1 MKRFLLYVM
10 LLVPGLSFGQFSD
23 KMLYRAYLEQDMFV
37 WNQYLTYYKWE
48 ALPSLYE
55 HERYLNYEYGYL
67 ATAVE
72 DKTPDVKE
80 RVEAYARHID
90 QMEDFM
96 DDALVL
102 TYRSAYYAYRAKL
115 YPKEFVSSGMKAWKI
130 AQEAVKADS
139 LNPLALTLM
148 GCVDFYA
155 PAIFG
160 GSKKRAL
167 ETFTKAE
174 AIMMQ
179 QGDTMDRWNFPALEL
194 QRAMCLDKTGN
205 TKEAIALCRRMLS
218 RDTGFVFVRDEYLPQ
233 LLDKH

>member
-102 TYRSAYYAYRAKL
+102 TYRSA
-115 YPKEFVSSGMKAWKI
+115 VS
-130 AQEAVKADS
+130 
-139 LNPLALTLM
+139 
-148 GCVDFYA
+148 
-155 PAIFG
+155 
-160 GSKKRAL
+160 
-167 ETFTKAE
+167 
-174 AIMMQ
+174 
-179 QGDTMDRWNFPALEL
+179 
-194 QRAMCLDKTGN
+194 
-205 TKEAIALCRRMLS
+205 RRNLS
-218 RDTGFVFVRDEYLPQ
+218 SFAGL
-233 LLDKH
+233 